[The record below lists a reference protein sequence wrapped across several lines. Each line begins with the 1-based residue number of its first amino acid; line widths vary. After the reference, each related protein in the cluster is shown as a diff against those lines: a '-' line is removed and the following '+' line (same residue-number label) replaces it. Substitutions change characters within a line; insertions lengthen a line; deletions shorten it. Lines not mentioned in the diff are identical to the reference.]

1 MPDELQPAEDLV
13 VKAKSDRAATRNI
26 FGRII
31 LFFKQVLAEL
41 RKVTKPTY
49 KELVSFTGVVLAFV
63 VVVMAILSGM
73 DFVFYNLVT
82 FTFTP
87 TN

>member
-1 MPDELQPAEDLV
+1 
-13 VKAKSDRAATRNI
+13 
-26 FGRII
+26 

-49 KELVSFTGVVLAFV
+49 RELVNYTGVVLAFV
-63 VVVMAILSGM
+63 ALVMLILSGL
-73 DFVFYNLVT
+73 DWVFYNLVT

-87 TN
+87 SN

>member
-1 MPDELQPAEDLV
+1 MAEELQPAEDLV
-13 VKAKSDRAATRNI
+13 VKAKADRAATRNI
-26 FGRII
+26 FGRMV
-31 LFFKQVLAEL
+31 LFFRQVLAEL

-63 VVVMAILSGM
+63 VVVMAILAGM
-73 DFVFYNLVT
+73 DFVFLNLVT

>member
-1 MPDELQPAEDLV
+1 V
-13 VKAKSDRAATRNI
+13 
-26 FGRII
+26 I

-63 VVVMAILSGM
+63 VVVMAILGVM
-73 DFVFYNLVT
+73 DFVFLNLVT

-87 TN
+87 TS

>member
-1 MPDELQPAEDLV
+1 MV
-13 VKAKSDRAATRNI
+13 
-26 FGRII
+26 
-31 LFFKQVLAEL
+31 LFFRQVLAEL

-63 VVVMAILSGM
+63 VVVMAILAGM
-73 DFVFYNLVT
+73 DFVFLNLVT